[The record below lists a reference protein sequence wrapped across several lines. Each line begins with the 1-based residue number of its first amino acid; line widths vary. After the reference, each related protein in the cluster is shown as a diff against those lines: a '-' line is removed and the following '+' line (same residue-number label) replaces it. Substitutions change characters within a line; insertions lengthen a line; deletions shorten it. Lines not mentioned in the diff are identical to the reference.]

1 MQINNYDDFI
11 RELHAAG
18 FSQFGLGKSN
28 VATVFLH
35 NWNEQP
41 EDSPV
46 RWFSGDPDRDPWE
59 WRARVVNERD
69 DIAYAKFFLRRA
81 GFITREWYPYFLAV
95 RRKGRDFAEAYA
107 DGLYSR
113 AALRIFECLRQ
124 NGALP
129 VHDLKP
135 MAGFGKDEK
144 SSFERALADLQMG
157 LYITVCGHAQKVSR
171 AGESYGWSSD
181 VYCCTAEEFM
191 PEEAEAAALLDPDEA
206 AEEIEAQVYKINP
219 QAEPKQVKKFI
230 YG

>member
-1 MQINNYDDFI
+1 MICNYNEFI

-18 FSQFGLGKSN
+18 FSQFGLGKDN
-28 VATVFLH
+28 VATVFRH
-35 NWNEQP
+35 SWNEQP

-46 RWFSGDPDRDPWE
+46 RWFSGEPDRDPWE

-95 RRKGRDFAEAYA
+95 RRRGRDFAEAYA

-113 AALRIFECLRQ
+113 AALRIFECLQQ

-135 MAGFGKDEK
+135 MAGFGREDK
-144 SSFERALADLQMG
+144 STFERALADLQMG
-157 LYITVCGHAQKVSR
+157 MYITVCGHAQKVSR

-181 VYCCTAEEFM
+181 VYCCTPEEFM
-191 PEEAEAAALLDPDEA
+191 PEAIDAAALLDPEEA
-206 AEEIEAQVYKINP
+206 AEKIEAQINKLNP
-219 QAEPKQVKKFI
+219 EAEPKKVRKFI